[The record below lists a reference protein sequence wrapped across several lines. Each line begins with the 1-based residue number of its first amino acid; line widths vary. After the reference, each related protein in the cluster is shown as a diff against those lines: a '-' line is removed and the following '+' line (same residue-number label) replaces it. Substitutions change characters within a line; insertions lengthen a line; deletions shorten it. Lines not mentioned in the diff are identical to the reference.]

1 MADPQIRAIH
11 AMADPQIRAIH
22 TMADPQIRAIHAMA
36 DPQIRAIH
44 TMADPQIRAIHA
56 MAASGRFI
64 PYRRRV
70 FPVPNIPA
78 VPEKPV
84 FYTKCTPK
92 NASRTREACFEH
104 RMPLKMRRVPQ
115 EAFFDTECQ
124 FRTVGGCFLY
134 RISLPYHSQK
144 G

>member
-1 MADPQIRAIH
+1 
-11 AMADPQIRAIH
+11 
-22 TMADPQIRAIHAMA
+22 MA

-70 FPVPNIPA
+70 FPVPNIPS

-84 FYTKCTPK
+84 FYTECFRKCV
-92 NASRTREACFEH
+92 AY
-104 RMPLKMRRVPQ
+104 RRRLFCG
-115 EAFFDTECQ
+115 FFVK
-124 FRTVGGCFLY
+124 FRAKIIG
-134 RISLPYHSQK
+134 
-144 G
+144 